1 MLRDR
6 LAAVRGTDGR
16 VCGKRH
22 FLRFVAFYVMLMP
35 ARTEIMWFRV
45 GLQAVIAGGSWRIP
59 RVQKCA
65 KRA

>member
-22 FLRFVAFYVMLMP
+22 FLRFVAFYVMLRHVHGHVP
-35 ARTEIMWFRV
+35 PSEAERRP
-45 GLQAVIAGGSWRIP
+45 GSRD
-59 RVQKCA
+59 
-65 KRA
+65 

>member
-22 FLRFVAFYVMLMP
+22 FLRFVAFYVMLHAFRRSVQSLVSTANKKVR
-35 ARTEIMWFRV
+35 AR
-45 GLQAVIAGGSWRIP
+45 LQSVSCNAH
-59 RVQKCA
+59 
-65 KRA
+65 